1 MNSKT
6 RLLFFILL
14 LLSVCS
20 KAQPGGYVPGQLWC
34 WPYNGLDHGYFSSVG
49 WDPNIDHVLIFFGGS
64 GQTTCNQTNYPNIG
78 NIDDMDPGQILN
90 QSVGGWNGIT
100 NGGGVRWKILIIRDF
115 GNNPGNYAADI
126 ATFFQTATG
135 GMDTAEHH
143 RIHIG
148 GGSAGVGN
156 AIGWL
161 QNTSVGSGNPYRKI
175 FSTAIWMSG
184 TLPTI
189 NADYPVPYNMLWYG
203 TADANPGTPPSFTIQ
218 LYNDIPGVPN
228 ATKHLKWTVGGTHSN
243 NTWGDVYNVAGTD
256 SSANRWIW
264 MVEQPNYVP
273 PIPENK
279 IAGVVYQDL
288 IDLAGGSGNP
298 YTFFN
303 EQLTADPENGI
314 SPACTSISLPNSD
327 IYYPKMWG
335 RQWRSAVDLRAAYH
349 LKKIWYYVAS
359 NNDLF
364 DDTLFLFKTNDFVTF
379 EKIDSIRVPI
389 NTATGWY
396 SKTLDDTARY
406 VVYGLKRKQ
415 NPTFMSW
422 GSPYIYETILYGDL
436 IAGQVRRP
444 TPPTRYAGTK
454 RPKPIIGDMIG
465 ANLIG
470 GYEPMHNFTDFKHM
484 RIMNDLHYVDDSL
497 GSLALGTKKF
507 NGDHFNEIQGGAFW
521 RAFRYMYDSLEITTS
536 FVAPEYNASSY
547 KVNTQAGSQICWTY
561 NNFGDNP
568 LAISSYTEIGYL
580 AWNMAAQFGAVQVD
594 SNRLKILRAP
604 RSTGLNL
611 NMHYTYGSEINRF
624 WGVIDTAASGCR
636 YTPNQMFLYQAQM
649 TYDGYQNAHGDSIG
663 IKNADPNAILGAAAD
678 YKIDSMM
685 IQSRVKMSRA
695 MRTDSAN
702 IFGSFHFNEY
712 PDKQYT
718 GDVRS
723 MHAVE
728 YNMSQKLND
737 IADVSYRL
745 DPNMLIFYTEN
756 GMDANQNSD
765 KATPQR
771 TGTTWTDRQWQAINL
786 GWNIV
791 EVSKSNIDRYFIYVA
806 VTNASESNGGTFQTS
821 DLFASYPTIIYKDP
835 YYYVRNFIR
844 TLRNF
849 RHEET
854 IQSQWRGLC
863 VEKYRHVTIE
873 DSVAYV
879 VGYADT
885 TGITHIGQV
894 IPMDGVIGT
903 GTRVDLSF
911 TSFTNTQTPVVVV
924 AGETILSVGEK
935 PFVILALESEPPP
948 QPTNNRQYFR
958 GSIRRNKF
966 RNGG

>member
-1 MNSKT
+1 MNFKAT
-6 RLLFFILL
+6 LFFHILL

-34 WPYNGLDHGYFSSVG
+34 WPYNGLDHGYFTSVG
-49 WDPNIDHVLIFFGGS
+49 WDANTDHVLIFFGGA

-90 QSVGGWNGIT
+90 QSVGAWNGIT
-100 NGGGVRWKILIIRDF
+100 NGGGVRWKVLIIRDF
-115 GNNPGNYAADI
+115 GNNPANYAADI
-126 ATFFQTATG
+126 ATFFETATG

-189 NADYPVPYNMLWYG
+189 NSDYPVPYNMLWYG
-203 TADANPGTPPSFTIQ
+203 TADTNPGTPPSFTIQ

-243 NTWGDVYNVAGTD
+243 STWGDVYNVAGTD

-279 IAGVVYQDL
+279 ITGIVFQDL
-288 IDLAGGSGNP
+288 IDEAGGSGNP
-298 YTFFN
+298 YTFFD
-303 EQLTADPENGI
+303 EQLTADPENGV
-314 SPACTSISLPNSD
+314 SPACSSLSLPNSD

-335 RQWRSAVDLRAAYH
+335 RQWRSAVDLRANYH
-349 LKKIWYYVAS
+349 LKKIWYYVAF

-379 EKIDSIRVPI
+379 EKMDSIRVPI

-396 SKTLDDTARY
+396 SKVLDDTTRY
-406 VVYGLKRKQ
+406 VVYGLKRRQ
-415 NPTFMSW
+415 NPTFLSW
-422 GSPYIYETILYGDL
+422 GSPYVYETILYGDL
-436 IAGQVRRP
+436 ISGQVRRP
-444 TPPTRYAGTK
+444 TPPLQYAGIK
-454 RPKPIIGDMIG
+454 RPKQTMGSLLG
-465 ANLIG
+465 ENLIG
-470 GYEPMHNFTDFKHM
+470 GYEPMHNLSDFAHM
-484 RIMNDLHYVDDSL
+484 RVMNDRHYPDDSL

-507 NGDHFNEIQGGAFW
+507 NGDHFNEIQGGAPW
-521 RAFRYMYDSLEITTS
+521 RAMRYLWDSINTITG
-536 FVAPEYNASSY
+536 FVLPEFNASSY
-547 KVNTQAGSQICWTY
+547 KVNTQAGSQICWAY
-561 NNFGDNP
+561 NDFGDDP
-568 LAISSYTEIGYL
+568 LLVSSYTESGYL
-580 AWNMAAQFGAVQVD
+580 AWNMAAQFGHIQVD
-594 SNRLKILRAP
+594 SNRLRIYRAP
-604 RSTGLNL
+604 RNTGLNL
-611 NMHYTYGSEINRF
+611 DMHFTFGSEINRF
-624 WGVIDTAASGCR
+624 WGVIDTATSGCR
-636 YTPNQMFLYQAQM
+636 YTPNLMYLYQSQND
-649 TYDGYQNAHGDSIG
+649 YDGYQDSFGDSIG
-663 IKNADPNAILGAAAD
+663 IKNADPLALLGAAAD

-685 IQSRVKMSRA
+685 IQSRVKISRA

-702 IFGSFHFNEY
+702 IFGSFQFNEY

-728 YNMSQKLND
+728 YGMSSHVNK
-737 IADVSYRL
+737 IIDVSYRL
-745 DPNMLIFYTEN
+745 DPDMLVMLTEN
-756 GMDANQNSD
+756 GMDANQGSD

-771 TGTTWTDRQWQAINL
+771 TGTTWTDREWQAINL
-786 GWNIV
+786 GWNII
-791 EVSKSNIDRYFIYVA
+791 EVSKTNIDKYFLYVM
-806 VTNASESNGGTFQTS
+806 VTNSAENNAGTFQTS
-821 DLFASYPTIIYKDP
+821 DIMSSFPDIIYKPP
-835 YYYVRNFIR
+835 YYYIRNMVR
-844 TLRNF
+844 TMRNF
-849 RHEET
+849 RHEST
-854 IQSQWRGLC
+854 IQSSWRGLC
-863 VEKYRHVTIE
+863 IEKYRHATIS

-885 TGITHIGQV
+885 TGITLSNQI
-894 IPMDGVIGT
+894 IPMIGVIGN
-903 GTRVDLSF
+903 GTKVELSF
-911 TSFTNTQTPVVVV
+911 TSFTNTQTPVTVLGGL
-924 AGETILSVGEK
+924 ATMSVGEK
-935 PFVILALESEPPP
+935 PFVILASEQAPVDRR
-948 QPTNNRQYFR
+948 NYFR

-966 RNGG
+966 RN